1 MRLLLVE
8 DDPLLGPNLQQALN
22 KAGFAT
28 DLSADGIDGE
38 AMGEIEP
45 YDLIVL
51 DLGLPGKPGL
61 DVLENWRSFVA
72 DKIFI
77 VLATNLLAH

>member
-8 DDPLLGPNLQQALN
+8 DDPSLGPNLQDSLN

-28 DLSADGIDGE
+28 DLSTDGIDGE
-38 AMGEIEP
+38 AMGQIEP

-51 DLGLPGKPGL
+51 DLGLPGKSGL
-61 DVLENWRSFVA
+61 DYSKTGEVRLIQSR
-72 DKIFI
+72 
-77 VLATNLLAH
+77 